1 MAVSLVEVEGG
12 TRCLRGG
19 GTGEQT
25 LELVF
30 AYVYGRWW
38 GDNVGSEIVY
48 HYGVWDNNGREEIG
62 C

>member
-1 MAVSLVEVEGG
+1 MFE
-12 TRCLRGG
+12 GG